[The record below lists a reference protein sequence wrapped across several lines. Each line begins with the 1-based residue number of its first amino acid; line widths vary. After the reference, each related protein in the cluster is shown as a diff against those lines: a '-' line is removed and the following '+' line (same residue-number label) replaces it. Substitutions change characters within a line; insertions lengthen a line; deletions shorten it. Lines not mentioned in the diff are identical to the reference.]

1 MLRGL
6 PALLLVAA
14 LSGAPV
20 QCGSEPDPSNAMEET
35 PGEALYELAEK
46 FRKNGDSDAWRDT
59 LLHLIERYP
68 GSRFAVAAKQD
79 LADAGIETPAEP
91 EAPRGAQPTRAA
103 ASP

>member
-1 MLRGL
+1 MFRGV

-14 LSGAPV
+14 VSGAPV
-20 QCGSEPDPSNAMEET
+20 QCGSEPDPSSAMEET
-35 PGEALYELAEK
+35 PGEALYDLAEK
-46 FRKNGDSDAWRDT
+46 FRKNGDRDAWRDT
-59 LLHLIERYP
+59 LLHLIDRYP

-91 EAPRGAQPTRAA
+91 DAPRGAKPARAD